1 MNKVFMMIGVS
12 GSGKSTVAR
21 KANVESN
28 GQTKIISSDDIREE
42 LYGDA
47 SIQKNPN
54 VVFDIAY
61 NRVTKAIKEGFD
73 VVFDATNL
81 TKKNRKFFFNA
92 LKKAGVRD
100 KVCVIA
106 CVVKEPIEVCIAR
119 QQRRTRKVPKE
130 VIERQMKQ
138 MEMPERE
145 EGFDMIAFF
154 GGEYE
159 EI

>member
-1 MNKVFMMIGVS
+1 MNKIYMMIGVS

-28 GQTKIISSDDIREE
+28 GQTKIIASDDIREE

-47 SIQKNPN
+47 SVQKNPN
-54 VVFDIAY
+54 LVFDIAHK
-61 NRVTKAIKEGFD
+61 RVAEAINDGFD

-92 LKKAGVRD
+92 MKKAGIID

-119 QQRRTRKVPKE
+119 QQRRARKVPKE
-130 VIERQMKQ
+130 VIERQYKQ
-138 MEMPERE
+138 FQMPDMD
-145 EGFDMIAFF
+145 EGFDGIAFF
-154 GGEYE
+154 GGEFE
-159 EI
+159 TI